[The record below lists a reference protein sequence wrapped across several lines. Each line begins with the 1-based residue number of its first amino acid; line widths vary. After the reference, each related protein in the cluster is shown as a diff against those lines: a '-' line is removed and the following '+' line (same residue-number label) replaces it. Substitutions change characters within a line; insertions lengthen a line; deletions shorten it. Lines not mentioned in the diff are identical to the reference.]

1 MNLDVFYLKKILIKI
16 WRKISISLAELYLLI
31 KILILKLNL
40 LSLYPTRSWISLLCY
55 NRNIITTVPEIE
67 EKKGRKKFLDQ
78 PMRKSIQIK
87 EKSPRF
93 LHLATRPTRVQPKT
107 LKNSQVSSKRVFQ
120 RSKCPYSR

>member
-67 EKKGRKKFLDQ
+67 EKKGRTKVFGSTYEKKHPDQGKKF
-78 PMRKSIQIK
+78 KI
-87 EKSPRF
+87 SPPS
-93 LHLATRPTRVQPKT
+93 HTSNPGSTQ
-107 LKNSQVSSKRVFQ
+107 NSQKSSSILKTCL
-120 RSKCPYSR
+120 SKI